1 MNHDQNFKNLIL
13 DYPRKA
19 LEFFAEAEAAS
30 IDPGARII
38 PIRQEQLKGRLGD
51 RFRELDIPLLVEW
64 PDGRREALLFVI
76 EEESQPGRFSIHRLA
91 HYCLDLSE
99 LFETDR
105 VVPVVIFLNKGR
117 HAEALTLGGDR
128 HHYLTFHYLSCDLG
142 NLPFERYK
150 ESDNIVARLN
160 LPNMAYP
167 KESRVDVY
175 AQAVQGLY
183 ELEPHPEKQLKY
195 LDFIDIYAGLDDN
208 ELQMYRDQ
216 YPEEAEKVSNFAE
229 RFRAEGLEQGLQQ
242 GMQQGMQKGEALALE
257 RQLTLKFGELPEAV
271 RQRIAEADADTLIV
285 WLERVLTASSIDEVL
300 G

>member
-1 MNHDQNFKNLIL
+1 
-13 DYPRKA
+13 
-19 LEFFAEAEAAS
+19 
-30 IDPGARII
+30 
-38 PIRQEQLKGRLGD
+38 
-51 RFRELDIPLLVEW
+51 
-64 PDGRREALLFVI
+64 
-76 EEESQPGRFSIHRLA
+76 
-91 HYCLDLSE
+91 LSE
-99 LFETDR
+99 LFKTER

-128 HHYLTFHYLSCDLG
+128 HHYLTFRYLSCDLG

-150 ESDNIVARLN
+150 DSDNIVARLN

-167 KESRVDVY
+167 KENRVEVY
-175 AQAVQGLY
+175 AHAVRGLY
-183 ELEPHPEKQLKY
+183 ELEPQPEKQLKY

-242 GMQQGMQKGEALALE
+242 GVQQGLQQGMQQGMQQGEALALE

-285 WLERVLTASSIDEVL
+285 WLERVLTASSLDEVL